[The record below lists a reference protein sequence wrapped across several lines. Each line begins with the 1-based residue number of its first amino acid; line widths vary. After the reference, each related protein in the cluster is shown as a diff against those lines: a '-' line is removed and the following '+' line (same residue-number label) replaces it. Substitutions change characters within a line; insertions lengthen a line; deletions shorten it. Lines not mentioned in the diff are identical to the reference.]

1 MFVESAQNFEV
12 LKEINFSLFG
22 MGPKYRRRAERM
34 KPDDRVLF
42 YVKGL
47 RKWPA
52 SATIA
57 STYFEDDSPLWSP
70 TTRNESFQYR
80 VKLRADIVLD
90 EEDYI
95 DALLLAP
102 QLEYI
107 KRWVPEDWPLAFW
120 DRLHLLRQAD
130 FRLIEGEMQR
140 IASNKEP
147 VPRDNQR
154 DGGPSSA
161 DGAEQTEAD
170 LGHRPEP
177 SERVD
182 DDEGESE
189 VVSYPSARP
198 EERQGEPDRPSGR
211 LGDDEGESEVV
222 SYPSA
227 RPEERQGEPD
237 RPSGRLGDDEG
248 EPEVIS
254 YPSARPEERQGEPDR
269 PSGRVDDEE
278 GETGVITDPSAR
290 PEERRGEPDR
300 PSGRVE
306 DEEGEPEVISYP
318 AARPEEWQGRPGYPG
333 ARPGERRGEPDRPS
347 RRVDDDE
354 DEPEVISYPA
364 ARPDEGQGEPDRPSG
379 RVDGDEGEPEIL
391 SDPPDE
397 SVADG
402 TKEE

>member
-211 LGDDEGESEVV
+211 LGDDEGE
-222 SYPSA
+222 
-227 RPEERQGEPD
+227 
-237 RPSGRLGDDEG
+237 
-248 EPEVIS
+248 
-254 YPSARPEERQGEPDR
+254 
-269 PSGRVDDEE
+269 
-278 GETGVITDPSAR
+278 
-290 PEERRGEPDR
+290 
-300 PSGRVE
+300 
-306 DEEGEPEVISYP
+306 PEVISYP

-379 RVDGDEGEPEIL
+379 RVDDDEDEPEVISYPAARPDEGQGYPENAGA
-391 SDPPDE
+391 SRTAHRGGWT
-397 SVADG
+397 V
-402 TKEE
+402 TKANPRYSAIRLTSRSRTARKRNSCQGYR

>member
-189 VVSYPSARP
+189 VVSYPAARP

-211 LGDDEGESEVV
+211 LGDDEGE
-222 SYPSA
+222 
-227 RPEERQGEPD
+227 
-237 RPSGRLGDDEG
+237 
-248 EPEVIS
+248 
-254 YPSARPEERQGEPDR
+254 
-269 PSGRVDDEE
+269 
-278 GETGVITDPSAR
+278 TGVITDPAAR
-290 PEERRGEPDR
+290 PDERRGEPDR

-379 RVDGDEGEPEIL
+379 RVDDDEDEPEVISYPAARPDEGQGEPDRPSGRVDGDEGEPEIL

>member
-57 STYFEDDSPLWSP
+57 STYFEDNSPLWSP

-120 DRLHLLRQAD
+120 DRLHLLPQTD

-140 IASNKEP
+140 IASNKGP
-147 VPRDNQR
+147 VPGDDGRDGIPSEVDDEGRLDEELARVQEPSVR
-154 DGGPSSA
+154 ADDAEGDGGPE
-161 DGAEQTEAD
+161 AETAT
-170 LGHRPEP
+170 RPDEGP
-177 SERVD
+177 SEPDRVSRRVD
-182 DDEGESE
+182 DDDEPE
-189 VVSYPSARP
+189 VVSYPAARP
-198 EERQGEPDRPSGR
+198 DAGQGQPDRPLSRVDDDDGEPEVVSYPAAQPDAGQAEPDRPSGR
-211 LGDDEGESEVV
+211 ADDDDGEPEVV
-222 SYPSA
+222 SYPA
-227 RPEERQGEPD
+227 AQPNA
-237 RPSGRLGDDEG
+237 GR
-248 EPEVIS
+248 
-254 YPSARPEERQGEPDR
+254 GEPDR
-269 PSGRVDDEE
+269 PSGRVDD
-278 GETGVITDPSAR
+278 D
-290 PEERRGEPDR
+290 D
-300 PSGRVE
+300 
-306 DEEGEPEVISYP
+306 DEPEVVSYP
-318 AARPEEWQGRPGYPG
+318 FARFGEGQQG
-333 ARPGERRGEPDRPS
+333 PS
-347 RRVDDDE
+347 RRVDDDD

-364 ARPDEGQGEPDRPSG
+364 AQPDEWQGRPGYPAARRHEGQQAQGRPSE
-379 RVDGDEGEPEIL
+379 RVEDDEDEADSDAPGETV
-391 SDPPDE
+391 DE
-397 SVADG
+397 RS
-402 TKEE
+402 EEP